1 MLKAIDTLMLF
12 EPNHRMLVKAGVDN
26 LLVCSAFPA
35 LFFVAFL
42 PVEVVRW
49 LSAYESVSVSL
60 IGFRKKM
67 ITRMLSMTD
76 KGGVRAM

>member
-1 MLKAIDTLMLF
+1 VLKAIDTLMLF

-49 LSAYESVSVSL
+49 LSAYESVSVSSL
-60 IGFRKKM
+60 VFAR
-67 ITRMLSMTD
+67 R
-76 KGGVRAM
+76 